1 MAEQTL
7 DVRGQTLEIRR
18 QRRRFSRSS
27 RKTRST
33 RSSRS
38 TRRTR
43 KTRCPRRTRSSTACN
58 GQARKKATS
67 YRVHERAYA
76 HTTGVLFFCCHK
88 CHTIPITHYLTIIYT
103 GNRNN
108 TQKISHFHTATPPKK
123 LPKTPFSTLLFNLKS
138 QNNTSLFIKRHVVF
152 YKTTRHFP

>member
-27 RKTRST
+27 RKT

-76 HTTGVLFFCCHK
+76 HTTGVLFFCWHK
-88 CHTIPITHYLTIIYT
+88 CHTIPITHYLTSIYINN
-103 GNRNN
+103 GNN

-138 QNNTSLFIKRHVVF
+138 QNNTLFSIKRHVTF
-152 YKTTRHFP
+152 HKTTRHFP